1 MWMTST
7 TYQPTTLILLH
18 AWDQFMTDVISQIV
32 HFILIIMLN
41 CDLCHLWFTSPNKSI
56 SPASLYVQLLS
67 WRHFKK
73 ENWHIPFSFI
83 LTQNSFHSVRIDH
96 KYFAIKTLTTWTLQK
111 ITWVCKFFKRS
122 FAKTVACDFYFMA
135 TDWQLNLEI
144 RNLSRNESLPCT
156 GGGAMVIQPFCCFD
170 WADCTE
176 LHSDESESSQWL
188 GLTADI
194 DPRVTQLSGHH
205 QLMIRHNIATDIG
218 QYFTRKTLP
227 ITRVTCP
234 HSPWC
239 QWHVSHWR
247 WPLVTWWL
255 PAPMTAM

>member
-56 SPASLYVQLLS
+56 SPASLYVQLLP

-122 FAKTVACDFYFMA
+122 FAKNSRLWFLFYGDRLAIKPWNSQFVSQWKSAVYWWCDGYSTILLF
-135 TDWQLNLEI
+135 W
-144 RNLSRNESLPCT
+144 LSRLHWAALGRVWIIPVA
-156 GGGAMVIQPFCCFD
+156 G
-170 WADCTE
+170 ADC
-176 LHSDESESSQWL
+176 
-188 GLTADI
+188 
-194 DPRVTQLSGHH
+194 GH
-205 QLMIRHNIATDIG
+205 
-218 QYFTRKTLP
+218 
-227 ITRVTCP
+227 
-234 HSPWC
+234 
-239 QWHVSHWR
+239 
-247 WPLVTWWL
+247 WP
-255 PAPMTAM
+255 